1 MTESSLIHHRN
12 KINPSQFYFENKQT
26 HISLVNLPGTSNCAG
41 DARLTDFIITRI
53 ISHTYLIII
62 LDERKP
68 MPPAVVPMWSM
79 PTSNELK
86 KNYPHMTPKSEILQN
101 DLTLRK
107 KKKHI
112 LSGPAVLFSNSLQHF
127 IFSSPLSGDIRAHPR
142 LFINKILNIPIV
154 ANTFYVREV

>member
-1 MTESSLIHHRN
+1 
-12 KINPSQFYFENKQT
+12 
-26 HISLVNLPGTSNCAG
+26 
-41 DARLTDFIITRI
+41 
-53 ISHTYLIII
+53 
-62 LDERKP
+62 
-68 MPPAVVPMWSM
+68 MPPAAVPMWSM

-86 KNYPHMTPKSEILQN
+86 KKLSAHDAQIRNSLQN